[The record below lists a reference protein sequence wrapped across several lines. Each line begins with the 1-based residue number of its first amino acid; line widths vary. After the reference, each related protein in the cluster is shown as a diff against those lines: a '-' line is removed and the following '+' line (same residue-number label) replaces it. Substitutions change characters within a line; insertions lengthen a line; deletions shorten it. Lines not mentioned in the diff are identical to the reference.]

1 MKIVIIGAGA
11 SGLITAINAKNK
23 NNEVIVLEKNDKSL
37 KKFLLTGNGKCNYF
51 NDDFNVN
58 KYYSHNIR
66 MLDILINENNKK
78 RVLDFYD
85 NIGVIP
91 RIKNGYYYPASNQ
104 SYTIAN
110 ALIKEAKLKGVVF
123 KYNYNVSSV
132 KKDKDKFVINDEL
145 YCDKLVISV
154 GGKTYTKTGSMGDGY
169 AFAKEF
175 GHKVY
180 DVYPALVGLKTNDKI
195 VKELSGVRTNCNVSL
210 YKGGSSLLTE
220 NGELQ
225 FTDYGLS
232 GICIFNLS
240 IFAKNGDKIHV
251 NFLSDFDID
260 SNNFI
265 DKFEE
270 LNNKLHDRDIT
281 ELLECYLNYK
291 IVNSILKISKID
303 GNRSFNELSDK
314 DKNALCNNLTNYSFE
329 ITDNNGY
336 ENAQV
341 SGGGVSLTE
350 IDINTFESRLVKNLY
365 FTGEVLDVTGM
376 CGGYN
381 LGFACLSGIIC
392 GENISK

>member
-1 MKIVIIGAGA
+1 MKIVIIGSGA

-58 KYYSHNIR
+58 KYYSHNIG

-123 KYNYNVSSV
+123 KYNYNVTSV
-132 KKDKDKFVINDEL
+132 KKDKDKFIINNEL
-145 YCDKLVISV
+145 ECDKLVISV
-154 GGKTYTKTGSMGDGY
+154 GGKSYTKTGSIGDGY
-169 AFAKEF
+169 EFAKSF

-180 DVYPALVGLKTNDKI
+180 DIYPALVGLKTNDRI
-195 VKELSGVRTNCNVSL
+195 IKELSGVRTNCDVSL
-210 YKGGSSLLTE
+210 YKGNSLLLTE

-240 IFAKNGDKIHV
+240 IFAKNGDKVHV

-260 SNNFI
+260 KSNFI
-265 DKFEE
+265 DKIND
-270 LNNKLHDRDIT
+270 LNNKLHGRDIT

-291 IVNSILKISKID
+291 IVNSILKICKID
-303 GNRSFNELSDK
+303 GNKSLNELNDNDK
-314 DKNALCNNLTNYSFE
+314 ELLSSNLTNYSFE
-329 ITDNNGY
+329 IVDNNGF

-376 CGGYN
+376 CVGYN

>member
-1 MKIVIIGAGA
+1 MKIVIIGSGA

-58 KYYSHNIR
+58 KYYSHNIG

-123 KYNYNVSSV
+123 KYNYNVTSV
-132 KKDKDKFVINDEL
+132 KKDKDKFVINNEL
-145 YCDKLVISV
+145 ECDKLVISV
-154 GGKTYTKTGSMGDGY
+154 GGKSYTKTGSIGDGY
-169 AFAKEF
+169 EFAKSF

-180 DVYPALVGLKTNDKI
+180 DIYPALVGLKTNDRI
-195 VKELSGVRTNCNVSL
+195 IKELSGVRTNCDVSL
-210 YKGGSSLLTE
+210 YKGNSLLLTE

-240 IFAKNGDKIHV
+240 IFSKNGDKVHV

-260 SNNFI
+260 KSNFI
-265 DKFEE
+265 DKIND
-270 LNNKLHDRDIT
+270 LNNKLHGRDIT

-291 IVNSILKISKID
+291 IVNSILKICKID
-303 GNRSFNELSDK
+303 GNKSLNELNDNDK
-314 DKNALCNNLTNYSFE
+314 ELLSSNLTNYSFE
-329 ITDNNGY
+329 IVDNNGF